1 MWNSV
6 FHIGNSWKM
15 CFPQNL
21 WKIIL
26 LVDEFTLG
34 VQLRIFCR
42 GSKKVDAVCDS
53 FGIGPIILET
63 RLPTDDVNFC
73 DRQKEDMLLAGYVI
87 GYFYGRA
94 FFVQGHKMRV
104 DVVHVGSIKW
114 QYYCCS
120 SSILVRFLSGLF
132 FYGNFTDAILH
143 SSFRDHKKN
152 FPKSQQKIT
161 KICNT
166 RKSKRNCRQMSG
178 DFILILLNS
187 TLRRQS
193 FQVFLKNNRCS
204 YFY

>member
-143 SSFRDHKKN
+143 SSFRDHKKKLSTITAKN
-152 FPKSQQKIT
+152 HPKFATLGKVKLSLDVGGFYTAKFYFTTPI
-161 KICNT
+161 I
-166 RKSKRNCRQMSG
+166 SG
-178 DFILILLNS
+178 LFEI
-187 TLRRQS
+187 
-193 FQVFLKNNRCS
+193 
-204 YFY
+204 